1 MGAGIAA
8 GRRHLLAD
16 PLLAAF
22 LATLLATL
30 LTGAAACGGGA
41 PGDSSSAPP
50 TAGDAAA
57 EGEATAP
64 PQRIVSMSPN
74 VTEILFALGL
84 GERVV
89 GVDDFSN
96 HPPEAAAKPRL
107 GGFVDPDLERIVSLE
122 PNLAVMLEAQGEL
135 AEELERLGIE
145 ALLVDNQDL
154 ADVEASIRA
163 VARRAGVP
171 ERGEELAR
179 DFAAGLAPRSRAG
192 GGPPPRVMIAVGR
205 SPGSTGEVMVAG
217 PGSYPFEMVQ
227 RLGAENVF
235 ADLDRR
241 YVTVGAEEVVARAP
255 DFVLELHWR
264 ELTAESE
271 AAMAEEWRRL
281 LGEEVGVAV
290 VDGPEV
296 MVPGPRLPAVYD
308 RMEAA
313 LP

>member
-1 MGAGIAA
+1 MVA
-8 GRRHLLAD
+8 GRRI
-16 PLLAAF
+16 LLAA
-22 LATLLATL
+22 LLVAW
-30 LTGAAACGGGA
+30 AAACGGGA
-41 PGDSSSAPP
+41 PAESA
-50 TAGDAAA
+50 AGDTSASGDGASNA
-57 EGEATAP
+57 

-74 VTEILFALGL
+74 LTEILFALGL

-96 HPPEAAAKPRL
+96 HPPQAAAKPRL
-107 GGFVDPDLERIVSLE
+107 GGFVDPDLERIVSLQ
-122 PNLAVMLEAQGEL
+122 PDLAVMLEAQAEL

-145 ALLVDNQDL
+145 ALLVDNQNL
-154 ADVEASIRA
+154 ADIEVSIRTIG
-163 VARRAGVP
+163 RRAGVP
-171 ERGEELAR
+171 DRGEALAR
-179 DFAAGLAPRSRAG
+179 DFAAGLAPRPPRDG
-192 GGPPPRVMIAVGR
+192 EDPPPRVMIAVGR

-217 PGSYPFEMVQ
+217 PRSYPFEMVQ

-235 ADLDRR
+235 ADLERR

-255 DFVLELHWR
+255 DFILELHWR

-271 AAMAEEWRRL
+271 AAMAQEWRRL
-281 LGEEVGVAV
+281 LGEDVGVAV

-313 LP
+313 LR

>member
-1 MGAGIAA
+1 MVA
-8 GRRHLLAD
+8 GRRI
-16 PLLAAF
+16 LLAA
-22 LATLLATL
+22 LLA
-30 LTGAAACGGGA
+30 AWAVACGGGGPAESSAGDTSA
-41 PGDSSSAPP
+41 PGD
-50 TAGDAAA
+50 AASNA
-57 EGEATAP
+57 

-74 VTEILFALGL
+74 LTEILFALGL

-96 HPPEAAAKPRL
+96 HPPQAAAKPRL
-107 GGFVDPDLERIVSLE
+107 GGFVDPDLERLVSLQ
-122 PNLAVMLEAQGEL
+122 PDLAVLLEAQAEL

-154 ADVEASIRA
+154 ADVEASIRTIG
-163 VARRAGVP
+163 RRAGVP
-171 ERGEELAR
+171 DRGEELAR
-179 DFAAGLAPRSRAG
+179 DFAAGLAPRPWDGEA
-192 GGPPPRVMIAVGR
+192 PPPRVMIAVGR

-217 PGSYPFEMVQ
+217 PRSYPFEMVQ
-227 RLGAENVF
+227 RLGADNVF
-235 ADLDRR
+235 ADLERR

-264 ELTAESE
+264 ELTPETE
-271 AAMAEEWRRL
+271 AAMAQEWRRL
-281 LGEEVGVAV
+281 LGDEVGVAV

-313 LP
+313 LR

>member
-1 MGAGIAA
+1 MGAG
-8 GRRHLLAD
+8 RRILLAV
-16 PLLAAF
+16 LLAAWV
-22 LATLLATL
+22 
-30 LTGAAACGGGA
+30 AACGGGG
-41 PGDSSSAPP
+41 PDDSSTGDP
-50 TAGDAAA
+50 TVSGDPAS
-57 EGEATAP
+57 EA

-74 VTEILFALGL
+74 VTEILFALGR

-122 PNLAVMLEAQGEL
+122 PDLAVLLEAQAEL
-135 AEELERLGIE
+135 AEELERLGIGV
-145 ALLVDNQDL
+145 LLVDNQDL
-154 ADVEASIRA
+154 ADVEASI
-163 VARRAGVP
+163 VTIGRRAGVP
-171 ERGEELAR
+171 DRGEELAR
-179 DFAAGLAPRSRAG
+179 DFAAGLAPRPRQG
-192 GGPPPRVMIAVGR
+192 EGPAPRVMIAVGR
-205 SPGSTGEVMVAG
+205 TPGSTGEVMVAG
-217 PGSYPFEMVQ
+217 PRSYPFEMVQ
-227 RLGAENVF
+227 RLGADNVF

-241 YVTVGAEEVVARAP
+241 YVTVGAEEMVARAP

-264 ELTAESE
+264 ELTVDAE

-281 LGEEVGVAV
+281 LGDDVEVAV

-296 MVPGPRLPAVYD
+296 MVPGPRLPGVYD

>member
-1 MGAGIAA
+1 MGAG
-8 GRRHLLAD
+8 RRI
-16 PLLAAF
+16 LLAA
-22 LATLLATL
+22 LLA
-30 LTGAAACGGGA
+30 AWAVACGGGA
-41 PGDSSSAPP
+41 ADDTASGGAPP
-50 TAGDAAA
+50 VNASSGD
-57 EGEATAP
+57 

-107 GGFVDPDLERIVSLE
+107 GGFVDPDLERIVSLQ
-122 PNLAVMLEAQGEL
+122 PDLAVMLEAQGEL

-154 ADVEASIRA
+154 ADVEASIRTLG
-163 VARRAGVP
+163 RRAGIP
-171 ERGEELAR
+171 QRGEALAQ
-179 DFAAGLAPRSRAG
+179 DFAAGLAPRPWPGDA
-192 GGPPPRVMIAVGR
+192 PPPRVMIAVGR

-217 PGSYPFEMVQ
+217 PDSYPFEMIQ

-235 ADLDRR
+235 ADLGRR

-255 DFVLELHWR
+255 DLVLELHWR
-264 ELTAESE
+264 ELPPESE
-271 AAMAEEWRRL
+271 AAMAREWREL
-281 LGEEVGVAV
+281 LGDEVRVAV

-296 MVPGPRLPAVYD
+296 MVPGPRLPGVYD

-313 LP
+313 LQ

>member
-1 MGAGIAA
+1 MQASTADMGAG
-8 GRRHLLAD
+8 RRVLLTA
-16 PLLAAF
+16 LLAAW
-22 LATLLATL
+22 AV
-30 LTGAAACGGGA
+30 ACGGGA
-41 PGDSSSAPP
+41 PGGSSA
-50 TAGDAAA
+50 GDGSVSGDPASDV
-57 EGEATAP
+57 

-96 HPPEAAAKPRL
+96 HPPEAAAKPRV
-107 GGFVDPDLERIVSLE
+107 GGFVDPDLERIVSLR
-122 PNLAVMLEAQGEL
+122 PDLAVMLEAQAEL
-135 AEELERLGIE
+135 AEELERLGID
-145 ALLVDNQDL
+145 ALLVDNQGL
-154 ADVEASIRA
+154 ADVAASIRTIG
-163 VARRAGVP
+163 RRAGVP

-179 DFAAGLAPRSRAG
+179 DFAAGLAPRPRTG
-192 GGPPPRVMIAVGR
+192 EGPTPRVMIAVGR

-217 PGSYPFEMVQ
+217 PRSYPFEMVQ

-235 ADLDRR
+235 ADLERR

-264 ELTAESE
+264 ELPPEAE

-281 LGEEVGVAV
+281 LGGGVSVAV